1 MLEEDLEGG
10 IAAAGCGL
18 GRKNHFF
25 FYLIFGWMFSFPLHF
40 SHLFSP
46 LLGEELLRA
55 KSFPL
60 WGYSIHLPQ
69 TPAALRVS
77 ALVACGGR
85 APAYNE
91 GMTLRGREESEEGR
105 SSIQ

>member
-77 ALVACGGR
+77 VLVACGGR
-85 APAYNE
+85 EPAYNE
-91 GMTLRGREESEEGR
+91 GMTVRGREESEEGR